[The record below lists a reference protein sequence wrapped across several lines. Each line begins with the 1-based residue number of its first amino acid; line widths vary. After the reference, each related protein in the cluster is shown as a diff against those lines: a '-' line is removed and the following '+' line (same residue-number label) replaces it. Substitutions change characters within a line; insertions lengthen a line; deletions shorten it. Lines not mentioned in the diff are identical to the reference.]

1 MATIHAFGPFRLDAD
16 AETLYRG
23 SEPLPIGKRA
33 VALLRVLIE
42 QAGTPVSKDT
52 LIDAA
57 WSGLAVEESNLTVQ
71 IAALRRALG
80 EAPGGEN
87 CFGGPCKFTGG
98 LRAPEATRTRVC
110 GHTFFHGEGIT
121 DFTATVTSGI
131 SVDTLESK
139 RTQIGGGVAHGF
151 WWLDERAGALLSRR
165 CRGGASRASGGRG
178 NLFGRPATRCCVHS
192 SRRITTTQTE
202 AVASANGGAPRSMR
216 STTLARRNTNAR
228 CASARRHVRTAK
240 IQATTPAA
248 HATSATCRKVSN
260 RLLIVPT
267 RTVGGDQTADGS
279 RMDGGRLS
287 SADQQSYVK
296 EIDL

>member
-1 MATIHAFGPFRLDAD
+1 
-16 AETLYRG
+16 
-23 SEPLPIGKRA
+23 
-33 VALLRVLIE
+33 V
-42 QAGTPVSKDT
+42 
-52 LIDAA
+52 
-57 WSGLAVEESNLTVQ
+57 W
-71 IAALRRALG
+71 
-80 EAPGGEN
+80 
-87 CFGGPCKFTGG
+87 
-98 LRAPEATRTRVC
+98 
-110 GHTFFHGEGIT
+110 
-121 DFTATVTSGI
+121 
-131 SVDTLESK
+131 
-139 RTQIGGGVAHGF
+139 AHGF

-165 CRGGASRASGGRG
+165 CRGGASRARDGRG
-178 NLFGRPATRCCVHS
+178 LFGRPATRYCVNS
-192 SRRITTTQTE
+192 SRSITTTQTE

-287 SADQQSYVK
+287 CAEDALLDSNSLSFAERRSFRRTYVTVLAGSLIFSAASTPCSLPSCWRASAYGLTMAYQLRLNIETGYTFCV
-296 EIDL
+296 